1 MDALQP
7 TKHLANK
14 LNLTTAARLL
24 FVAVAYFSC
33 GRLGLALPYLDSHI
47 TLIWLPTGIA
57 VAALLRWGYI
67 CWLGIFIGA
76 YATNFSIDSS
86 PLQDGSIAFGN
97 TLGPLLSV
105 WLLRRLKFNVTLERA
120 QDILWLVLAAAIGML
135 ITASGGVTSLVLSGV
150 LSTQDARSA
159 WLTWWAGDFIG
170 VLLAAPLLLNLSRA
184 ELHHLRSQWMEC
196 LIWCV
201 TTFSISWWVFF
212 AHVDESGY
220 SAHRIF
226 MLLPVMVWVA
236 MRFSLMTSSLAALLI
251 VFFTATATAN
261 GFGPFNLG
269 DGQQGLMELWLLFF
283 TLVLI
288 NLMVAVLQSRRNA
301 NEAKLQQL
309 TRLYAALSE
318 CRLSILHCTNE
329 SELFQ
334 QVCNHAVQIGGLRMA
349 WVGLLDETTRL
360 VKPVSQ
366 QGWGTE
372 YLHDIQISVDSD
384 QPSGRGTT
392 GTAIREDHAV
402 WIQDFLQDARL
413 APWRER
419 ATHYGWS
426 GVAALPL
433 HRNGKAIGALMLYAG
448 VVDAFDETV
457 RGLLTGMAMDID
469 VALVNLVA
477 KAQRQVAEDLLRES
491 EARTQLFLDTALDA
505 VISSDQE
512 GLVISWNRE
521 AEHIFGYT
529 SEQVL
534 GKDLADLIVPPMH
547 RAAHRNGM
555 QRYVE
560 TGKGSIAGKRMEI
573 LAIRADGEEFPVE
586 LTLVGVQRKGRFF
599 FNAFIRDITARKAE
613 AAKLQR
619 IVSIQTALSQCNQ
632 TIVRCDTETELLQE
646 VCRDVVRLGG
656 MKMAWIG
663 LEDETA
669 YMVKPAACYGVGT
682 EYLDGIEISTDANAP
697 SGRGPIGIA
706 IREDRPYWCQDYLN
720 EPSLALWHERGAR
733 CGWAASAAL
742 PLHCNGKVVGILT
755 IYSGELGAFDDAVR
769 SLLMSM
775 VTDIT
780 CALTRF
786 ALLSERNE
794 TIEAMRI
801 AAVTFETQEAIMIT
815 DASNNILRVNQA
827 FEELTGYSASELIGQ
842 NPNILK
848 SGKQDATFYQ
858 AMWSE
863 LAKQGKWSGEIWDKR
878 KNGDIYP
885 KLMTITAVYDDSH
898 SLVNYVAVARDI
910 SRHKKSEQDIHQL
923 AFYDPLTKLPNRR
936 LLMDRLQQATT
947 MSARH
952 DQHGALIFLDLDNF
966 KSVNDTQGHAI
977 GDLLLCEAARRL
989 TLCIRDSDTVARLGG
1004 DEFVVIL
1011 EGLSSKVDEAA
1022 TLAEQVTQKIHVE
1035 LGGSYMLNNFEC
1047 ISTPSIGI
1055 VLFKGPHKSID
1066 DLLKHA
1072 DSAMYQAKAA
1082 GRNTMR
1088 FYDPNMQTALEAR
1101 ITLMSEL
1108 RLALQRQQLR
1118 LYYQVQVDH
1127 LLRPVGAEVLLR
1139 WEHPEHGLVSPIKFI
1154 PLAEESGLIV
1164 PIGLWVLQTA
1174 CKQLQ
1179 TWQSDAL
1186 TRDLTLAVNVSAKQF
1201 WQDDFVTQVQRVLQE
1216 SGANPNRLK
1225 LELTES
1231 TVLDNFEDII
1241 AKMQELKSIGVS
1253 FSMDDFGTGYSSL
1266 QYLKR
1271 LPLNQIKIDQSFVRD
1286 ITSDPNDAAIV
1297 RTIIAMTEALGLDVI
1312 AEGVETEAQREFLDK
1327 NGCHAFQGYLFSK
1340 PIPIESF
1347 TDLILGMQHNA

>member
-24 FVAVAYFSC
+24 FVALAYFSC

-57 VAALLRWGYI
+57 VAALLRWGYV

-76 YATNFSIDSS
+76 YATNFSIDSA
-86 PLQDGSIAFGN
+86 PLLDGSIAFGN

-105 WLLRRLKFNVTLERA
+105 WLLRRIQFHVTLERA

-135 ITASGGVTSLVLSGV
+135 VTASGGVCSLVLHGL
-150 LSTQDARSA
+150 LSKQDAGSA
-159 WLTWWAGDFIG
+159 WLSWWAGDFIG
-170 VLLAAPLLLNLSRA
+170 VLLAVPLLLNLSRA
-184 ELHHLRSQWMEC
+184 EFRHLRTQWMES
-196 LIWCV
+196 LLWCV
-201 TTFSISWWVFF
+201 TTFSLSWWVFF
-212 AHVDESGY
+212 ANVDESSY
-220 SAHRIF
+220 STPRVFI
-226 MLLPVMVWVA
+226 LLPAVVWAA
-236 MRFSLMTSSLAALLI
+236 MRFSLMASSLATLLPI
-251 VFFTATATAN
+251 FIAATATAN
-261 GFGPFNLG
+261 GLGPFNVG
-269 DGQQGLMELWLLFF
+269 DGPQNLVALWLLFF
-283 TLVLI
+283 TLVLL
-288 NLMVAVLQSRRNA
+288 NLMVTVLQSRRNT

-334 QVCNHAVQIGGLRMA
+334 QVCNHAVKIGGLRMA
-349 WVGLLDETTRL
+349 WVGLLDESTRL

-366 QGWGTE
+366 QGTGTE
-372 YLHDIQISVDSD
+372 YLHDIQISVDPD

-402 WIQDFLQDARL
+402 WIQDFLQDPRL
-413 APWRER
+413 ALWRER
-419 ATHYGWS
+419 AAKYGWS

-433 HRNGKAIGALMLYAG
+433 HRNGKVMGALMLYAG
-448 VVDAFDETV
+448 VTDAFDETV

-469 VALVNLVA
+469 VALDSLVV
-477 KAQRQVAEDLLRES
+477 KAQRLVAEDLLRES

-521 AEHIFGYT
+521 AEQMFGYT

-534 GKDLADLIVPPMH
+534 GKDLADLIVPPIH
-547 RAAHRNGM
+547 RTAHYHGM
-555 QRYVE
+555 QRYVQN
-560 TGKGSIAGKRMEI
+560 GKSSISGKRMEMS
-573 LAIRADGEEFPVE
+573 AMRANGEEFPVE

-599 FNAFIRDITARKAE
+599 FNAFIRDITTHKAD

-619 IVSIQTALSQCNQ
+619 IVSIHTALSQCNQ
-632 TIVRCDTETELLQE
+632 NIVRCNTEAELLQE
-646 VCRDVVRLGG
+646 VCRDAVQLGG
-656 MKMAWIG
+656 MRMAWIG
-663 LEDETA
+663 LVDEAT
-669 YMVKPAACYGVGT
+669 YMIKPAACYGVGT
-682 EYLDGIEISTDANAP
+682 EYLNDIEISTDANEP
-697 SGRGPIGIA
+697 SGRGPTGTA

-720 EPSLALWHERGAR
+720 EPNLALWHERGAL

-742 PLHCNGKVVGILT
+742 PLHRNGKVAGVLC
-755 IYSGELGAFDDAVR
+755 IYSGELHAFDDAVC
-769 SLLMSM
+769 SLLISM
-775 VTDIT
+775 VTDISY
-780 CALTRF
+780 ALTRF
-786 ALLSERNE
+786 SLLDEREKSASE
-794 TIEAMRI
+794 MRI
-801 AAVTFETQEAIMIT
+801 AAVTFDTQEAIMIT
-815 DASNNILRVNQA
+815 DANNKILRVNQA
-827 FEELTGYSASELIGQ
+827 FEKLTGYSASEVVGT
-842 NPNILK
+842 NPRILK
-848 SGKQDATFYQ
+848 SGVQDATFYQ
-858 AMWSE
+858 TMWSE
-863 LAKQGKWSGEIWDKR
+863 LTEQGSWSGEIWDKH
-878 KNGDIYP
+878 KSGDIYP
-885 KLMTITAVYDDSH
+885 KQMTITAIYDNNH
-898 SLVNYVAVARDI
+898 RVINYVAVARDI
-910 SRHKKSEQDIHQL
+910 SRRKKNEQDIHQL

-947 MSARH
+947 ISARH

-989 TLCIRDSDTVARLGG
+989 TLCVRDSDTVARLGG

-1011 EGLSSKVDEAA
+1011 EGLSNKADEAA
-1022 TLAEQVTQKIHVE
+1022 TLAEQVTKKIQAE
-1035 LGGSYMLNNFEC
+1035 LENAYVLNNFEC

-1101 ITLMSEL
+1101 ITLLSEL
-1108 RLALQRQQLR
+1108 RLALKRQQLR

-1127 LLRPVGAEVLLR
+1127 LLRPLGAEVLLR

-1164 PIGLWVLQTA
+1164 PIGIWVLQTA
-1174 CKQLQ
+1174 CEQLQ
-1179 TWQSDAL
+1179 SWQSDTL

-1201 WQDDFVTQVQRVLQE
+1201 WQDDFVTQVQRMLQE
-1216 SGANPNRLK
+1216 SGADPNKLK

-1271 LPLNQIKIDQSFVRD
+1271 LPLDQIKIDQSFVRD

-1312 AEGVETEAQREFLDK
+1312 AEGVETEAQREFLDN

-1340 PIPIESF
+1340 PLPIASF
-1347 TDLILGMQHNA
+1347 TALIQAM